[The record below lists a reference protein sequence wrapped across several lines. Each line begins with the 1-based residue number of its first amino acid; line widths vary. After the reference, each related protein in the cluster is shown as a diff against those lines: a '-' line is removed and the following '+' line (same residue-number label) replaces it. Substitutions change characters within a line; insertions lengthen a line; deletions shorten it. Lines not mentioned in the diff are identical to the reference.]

1 MAERVGR
8 GQLSKID
15 MLPDCAQPAIAW
27 ANQELRK
34 RERLQKDILEE
45 FNSRLAELGI
55 EPISS
60 SGFNRHSMQLAQ
72 TNRRIEDTH
81 LVVAALGDR
90 LSEKSS
96 DDLTIMVSE
105 LGKVLVFELLQESG
119 MTPKDAKELAN
130 AARAFA
136 QAQSVSTGRRVKLE
150 SQMEKQV
157 EEVTEALVKSSG
169 LTAERAAEIRREVL
183 GVRS

>member
-1 MAERVGR
+1 
-8 GQLSKID
+8 
-15 MLPDCAQPAIAW
+15 MLPDSAQPDIAW
-27 ANQELRK
+27 ANDELRK

-45 FNSRLAELGI
+45 FNSRLADRGI

-60 SGFNRHSMQLAQ
+60 SAFNRHSMQLAE

-81 LVVAALGDR
+81 RVVSALGER
-90 LSEKSS
+90 LNEKSS
-96 DDLTIMVSE
+96 DDLTIMVGE
-105 LGKVLVFELLQESG
+105 LGKVLVFELLQGAGQSG

-136 QAQSVSTGRRVKLE
+136 QAQSVSTNRLVKLE
-150 SQMEKQV
+150 GQMEKQV
-157 EEVTEALVKSSG
+157 EDVTEALVKSSG

-183 GVRS
+183 GVRK